1 MHWHILGAGAIGL
14 LWTGMLNR
22 AGFTTTLLFRNSEK
36 LAAFQQTGKLSLTQ
50 AEHQGQ
56 DTQQYSSDAR
66 LVSDP
71 GRINNLLLTTKAFAA
86 IDAFNTVK
94 SFLSDDAKVLLLHNG
109 MGPQEALAQQ
119 NPELNIWAGS
129 TTDGAYQSAPFQV
142 VQAGKGETRIGAL
155 NGNTSEL
162 FRQLSPAI
170 DNLIHEPDIIPV
182 LWRKLAINCAINPL
196 TAIYNCKN
204 GELVTNPEYRKAMA
218 VICAEVEQV
227 THALGIALF
236 EQPLIEQACHIATV
250 TARNSSSMQ
259 QDVIHQRPTEIDS
272 ITGFLCQQAAL
283 AGIDVPANQQLLMQI
298 RKLKTEASKQNR

>member
-14 LWTGMLNR
+14 LWAGMLNR

-36 LAAFQQTGKLSLTQ
+36 LAAFQQNGKLSLIQ
-50 AEHQGQ
+50 AGHQGQ
-56 DTQQYSSDAR
+56 DTQQYLSEAR

-71 GRINNLLLTTKAFAA
+71 GRIDNLLLTTKAFAA

-94 SFLSDDAKVLLLHNG
+94 PFLSDDAKVLLLHNG

-155 NGNTSEL
+155 NGNSSEL
-162 FRQLSPAI
+162 FRQLRPAI

-227 THALGIALF
+227 ASALDIALF
-236 EQPLIEQACHIATV
+236 ELPLIEQACHIATV

-259 QDVIHQRPTEIDS
+259 QDVMHQRPTEIDS
-272 ITGFLCQQAAL
+272 INGFLFQQASR
-283 AGIDVPANQQLLMQI
+283 AGIEVPANQRLLTQI
-298 RKLKTEASKQNR
+298 RNIQMVSD

>member
-14 LWTGMLNR
+14 LWAGMLNR

-50 AEHQGQ
+50 AAHQEQ
-56 DTQQYSSDAR
+56 DTQQYPADAR

-71 GRINNLLLTTKAFAA
+71 GRIDNLLLTTKAFAA
-86 IDAFNTVK
+86 VDAFNTVK
-94 SFLSDDAKVLLLHNG
+94 PFLSADARILLLHNG

-129 TTDGAYQSAPFQV
+129 TTDGAYQSAPYQV

-155 NGNTSEL
+155 NGNMSGL

-196 TAIYNCKN
+196 TAIFNCKN
-204 GELVTNPEYRKAMA
+204 GELATNPEYRKEMA
-218 VICAEVEQV
+218 EICTEVEQV
-227 THALGIALF
+227 ARALGITLF
-236 EQPLIEQACHIATV
+236 EKPLIEQACHVATV

-259 QDVIHQRPTEIDS
+259 QDVMHRRPTEIDS
-272 ITGFLCQQAAL
+272 ITGFLCQQAAI
-283 AGIDVPANQQLLMQI
+283 AGIDVPANQQLLMQV
-298 RKLKTEASKQNR
+298 RKLQPETNIQDR